1 MNAEEIAALAAE
13 LGKAMAEGMAANDI
27 AREER
32 AAARKQA
39 RAQERDAQASMK
51 RYHDAME
58 RIRKEEAGKDQR
70 MVQPAIEEVEAYC
83 DAVKSEVLNDLKH
96 DVRMPSTINYLE
108 RYNALVGMQDRKEV
122 LRLIDLTI
130 DAAEKIVQSAAVVDA
145 PAALRDAA
153 FNYAQRVAQ
162 LNGILVGT
170 PAGEASQ
177 VPWGFVAPQG
187 EDDEI
192 STAEAAEQAFLAALG
207 DMSPAEAEALR
218 KQMDSDARAQKAS
231 VKIADASNAAKS
243 VAAEMRRARA
253 AQAEGEAFH
262 MGDIAAFTGK
272 VSAEMQH
279 DQAQLL
285 ELVELVRTSFKTF
298 SQVVCDN
305 GLFAAFSEEGS
316 YGSCSGYVL
325 DTWWNDELEDEYIG
339 LKPGEGKYGDIATD
353 VCEDKGG
360 DSLER
365 TIERMRAFN
374 KQRYWG
380 MLDDDFSQHVNA
392 FWYGFKKLMQ
402 NTNSLFKVNMQAFN
416 TYLDAVRDQA
426 KSAAASF
433 CSHMDHS
440 QVSEFCNEI
449 KKREP
454 KTNEVD

>member
-1 MNAEEIAALAAE
+1 MDAEEIAALAAG
-13 LGKAMAEGMAANDI
+13 LGKAMVEGMAANDI

-32 AAARKQA
+32 TTARKQEQ
-39 RAQERDAQASMK
+39 AQERDAQATMK
-51 RYHDAME
+51 RCYDAME
-58 RIRKEEAGKDQR
+58 RIRKEEADERQR
-70 MVQPAIEEVEAYC
+70 MVQPAVEEVEAYC
-83 DAVKSEVLNDLKH
+83 DVVKSEVLKGLKH

-145 PAALRDAA
+145 PAALGDAA
-153 FNYAQRVAQ
+153 FNYAQRVAR
-162 LNGILVGT
+162 LNGILVGK
-170 PAGEASQ
+170 PADDASQ
-177 VPWGFVAPQG
+177 APQG
-187 EDDEI
+187 FATSQGGADGAG
-192 STAEAAEQAFLAALG
+192 TAEAAEQAFLAALG
-207 DMSPAEAEALR
+207 DMSPLEAEVLR
-218 KQMDSDARAQKAS
+218 MQRDSNARAQKVSA
-231 VKIADASNAAKS
+231 KIAEASNAAKS
-243 VAAEMRRARA
+243 AAAQMRRARA
-253 AQAEGEAFH
+253 ARVEGEAFH
-262 MGDIAAFTGK
+262 VGDIAAFTGK
-272 VSAEMQH
+272 ASAEMQH

-298 SQVVCDN
+298 SQVVRDN

-316 YGSCSGYVL
+316 YGSCSGYVF
-325 DTWWNDELEDEYIG
+325 DDWWNDDLEDEYIG

-365 TIERMRAFN
+365 TIERMRTFN

-402 NTNSLFKVNMQAFN
+402 NTNTLFKVDLQAFN
-416 TYLDAVRDQA
+416 AYLDAVRDQA
-426 KSAAASF
+426 ESAAASF
-433 CSHMDHS
+433 CSRMDHS

-449 KKREP
+449 KKREK
-454 KTNEVD
+454 KTSEAD

>member
-1 MNAEEIAALAAE
+1 M
-13 LGKAMAEGMAANDI
+13 
-27 AREER
+27 
-32 AAARKQA
+32 
-39 RAQERDAQASMK
+39 
-51 RYHDAME
+51 
-58 RIRKEEAGKDQR
+58 
-70 MVQPAIEEVEAYC
+70 
-83 DAVKSEVLNDLKH
+83 
-96 DVRMPSTINYLE
+96 RMPSTINYLE

-130 DAAEKIVQSAAVVDA
+130 DAAEKIAQSVAVVDA
-145 PAALRDAA
+145 PAALCDAA

-177 VPWGFVAPQG
+177 VPQGFAAPRG
-187 EDDEI
+187 EDDE
-192 STAEAAEQAFLAALG
+192 AEAAEQAFLAALG
-207 DMSPAEAEALR
+207 DMSPAEAEALLR
-218 KQMDSDARAQKAS
+218 QMDSDARTQKAS
-231 VKIADASNAAKS
+231 AKIANATNAAKS
-243 VAAEMRRARA
+243 AAAEMRRARA
-253 AQAEGEAFH
+253 AQVEGKAFYV
-262 MGDIAAFTGK
+262 GDIVAFTGE
-272 VSAEMQH
+272 VSAEMQR

-285 ELVELVRTSFKTF
+285 ELIELVRTSFKTF
-298 SQVVCDN
+298 SQVVRDN

-316 YGSCSGYVL
+316 YGSCSGYVF
-325 DTWWNDELEDEYIG
+325 DAWWNDELEDEYID

-402 NTNSLFKVNMQAFN
+402 NTNTLFKVELRAFN
-416 TYLDAVRDQA
+416 AYLDAVRDQA

-449 KKREP
+449 KKRNP